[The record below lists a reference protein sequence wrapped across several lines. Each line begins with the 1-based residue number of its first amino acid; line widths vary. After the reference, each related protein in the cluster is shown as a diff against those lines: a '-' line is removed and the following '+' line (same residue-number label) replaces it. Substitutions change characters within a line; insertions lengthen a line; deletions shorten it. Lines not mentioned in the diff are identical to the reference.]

1 MVAKIHSWGIISEGL
16 WIYFAGSCHWWVLLC
31 WWGRKQRSAWDLSQG
46 CHQLESSL
54 IAAPPQ
60 PPLNSH
66 SISTIPNPLVGVD
79 KSISCA
85 PKLPPHVQGAF
96 RAEGWDLHSQ
106 PRGALSTDPPTC
118 LCQLM
123 EVIFTSF
130 HLEKRRQK
138 SSNNLPGSR
147 SVEEISLAH
156 SQQVTLRA
164 AQRRIALARD
174 AEQHL
179 GTPESPTHTQL
190 GTGTCRGQ
198 TLPTFGIT
206 SPPSSPVPAL

>member
-1 MVAKIHSWGIISEGL
+1 MDLFCRQLPLVGPAVLVGQEAEKCMGPVPGVSPAGVLPHSCS
-16 WIYFAGSCHWWVLLC
+16 
-31 WWGRKQRSAWDLSQG
+31 
-46 CHQLESSL
+46 
-54 IAAPPQ
+54 PQ

-96 RAEGWDLHSQ
+96 GAEGWDLHSQ
-106 PRGALSTDPPTC
+106 PRDALSTDPPTC

-156 SQQVTLRA
+156 SQQVILRA

-198 TLPTFGIT
+198 ILPTFGIA